1 MPTTTMPTTTMP
13 TTTMPSKP
21 MPTITEEAVL
31 RKHLHEILQVLPN
44 NLPLYNETQLLGTL
58 YHNPQF

>member
-1 MPTTTMPTTTMP
+1 MP
-13 TTTMPSKP
+13 TTTMPSKA

-31 RKHLHEILQVLPN
+31 RKHLHETLQDLPN

-58 YHNPQF
+58 YHNPRF